1 MSSKKNITIDQTALL
16 NTSDNKHSIK
26 RHKKTKLPSLNSTTV
41 KQNLLQRIKD
51 YKQREFE
58 ESKLSKTNEE
68 LVSQFKKST
77 NYLEE
82 LTKKKQEKIQKN
94 TSKRKIPTIQ
104 QQHPLINPLLNQSIL
119 HPQAMHPPAMQPP
132 VMQPSVMQPPVMQP
146 SVMQPPVMQP
156 SVMQPSVMQPSVTQP
171 SVTQPSVMQPSVMQ
185 PSVMQPSVMQP
196 SVMQPSVMQPE
207 IMQPSV
213 MQPSVM
219 QPEIMQPEIMQP
231 AVPLVQCG
239 INSRD
244 ESFGNHA
251 DIEISLTLPP
261 ELQLNS
267 KEIEADNEEAAQNI
281 EDTVSSQFKLN
292 QDVPYGCL
300 RNGNKPTFRVYSKNQ
315 NEFNKTF
322 KKQQDND
329 VNQDCDVVMND
340 SVQERQRK
348 LKELQEKSNN
358 IKIKKKVKQITTRK
372 FKLGKNVEKNSVGVL
387 IKSTNMRNEVNHDHG
402 LLHREPINEIK
413 KYLHA
418 HGLIKIGSDAPTD
431 VLRNIYES
439 AKLTGDV
446 SNVNKQVM
454 LHNFISDDEKR
465 V

>member
-1 MSSKKNITIDQTALL
+1 
-16 NTSDNKHSIK
+16 
-26 RHKKTKLPSLNSTTV
+26 
-41 KQNLLQRIKD
+41 
-51 YKQREFE
+51 
-58 ESKLSKTNEE
+58 
-68 LVSQFKKST
+68 
-77 NYLEE
+77 
-82 LTKKKQEKIQKN
+82 
-94 TSKRKIPTIQ
+94 
-104 QQHPLINPLLNQSIL
+104 
-119 HPQAMHPPAMQPP
+119 MQPP
-132 VMQPSVMQPPVMQP
+132 
-146 SVMQPPVMQP
+146 
-156 SVMQPSVMQPSVTQP
+156 
-171 SVTQPSVMQPSVMQ
+171 VMQPSVMQ

-207 IMQPSV
+207 TMQPSV

-219 QPEIMQPEIMQP
+219 QPETMQP
-231 AVPLVQCG
+231 AVPLVQFG
-239 INSRD
+239 NNSGD

-267 KEIEADNEEAAQNI
+267 KEIEADNEEATQNI

-329 VNQDCDVVMND
+329 VNQVCDVVMND

-402 LLHREPINEIK
+402 LLHRESINEIK
-413 KYLHA
+413 KYLHS

-446 SNVNKQVM
+446 NNVNKQVM

>member
-26 RHKKTKLPSLNSTTV
+26 RQKKTKLPSLNSTTV

-104 QQHPLINPLLNQSIL
+104 QQHPLINPLLNHSIL
-119 HPQAMHPPAMQPP
+119 QPP
-132 VMQPSVMQPPVMQP
+132 VMQPPVMQPPVMQP

-156 SVMQPSVMQPSVTQP
+156 SVMQPSVMQPSVMQP
-171 SVTQPSVMQPSVMQ
+171 SVMQPPVMQPSVMQ

-196 SVMQPSVMQPE
+196 SVMQPSVMQP
-207 IMQPSV
+207 PV

-219 QPEIMQPEIMQP
+219 QPPVMQPPVMQPPVMQPEIMQP
-231 AVPLVQCG
+231 AVPLVQFG
-239 INSRD
+239 NNSGD

-267 KEIEADNEEAAQNI
+267 KEIEADNEEATQNI

-329 VNQDCDVVMND
+329 VNQDCDVVMNE

-402 LLHREPINEIK
+402 LLHRESINEIK
-413 KYLHA
+413 KYLHS

-431 VLRNIYES
+431 VLRNIYVN

>member
-26 RHKKTKLPSLNSTTV
+26 RQKKTKLPSLNSTTV

-58 ESKLSKTNEE
+58 ASKLSKTNEE

-119 HPQAMHPPAMQPP
+119 QPPVMQPPIMQSPVMQPSVMQPP

-156 SVMQPSVMQPSVTQP
+156 SVMQPP
-171 SVTQPSVMQPSVMQ
+171 
-185 PSVMQPSVMQP
+185 
-196 SVMQPSVMQPE
+196 VMQPE
-207 IMQPSV
+207 T
-213 MQPSVM
+213 
-219 QPEIMQPEIMQP
+219 MQPEIMQP
-231 AVPLVQCG
+231 AVPLVQFG
-239 INSRD
+239 NNSGD

-267 KEIEADNEEAAQNI
+267 KEIEADNEEATQNI

-292 QDVPYGCL
+292 EDVPYGCL

-329 VNQDCDVVMND
+329 VNQVCDVVMNE

-402 LLHREPINEIK
+402 LLHRESINEIK
-413 KYLHA
+413 KYLHS

-446 SNVNKQVM
+446 NNVNKQVM
-454 LHNFISDDEKR
+454 LHNFMSDDEKR

>member
-26 RHKKTKLPSLNSTTV
+26 RQKKTKLPSLNSTTV

-119 HPQAMHPPAMQPP
+119 QPPAMQPP
-132 VMQPSVMQPPVMQP
+132 VMQPPVMQPPVMQP
-146 SVMQPPVMQP
+146 PVMQPP
-156 SVMQPSVMQPSVTQP
+156 
-171 SVTQPSVMQPSVMQ
+171 VMQPSVMQ

-207 IMQPSV
+207 TMQPSV

-219 QPEIMQPEIMQP
+219 QPETMQP
-231 AVPLVQCG
+231 AVPLVQFG
-239 INSRD
+239 NNSGD

-267 KEIEADNEEAAQNI
+267 KEIEADNEEATQNI

-329 VNQDCDVVMND
+329 VNQVCDVVMND

-402 LLHREPINEIK
+402 LLHRESINEIK
-413 KYLHA
+413 KYLHS

-446 SNVNKQVM
+446 NNVNKQVM